1 MCLQYNQYEM
11 LWDDAHKTIQ
21 NAHRHSTTS
30 STRSAPTRNGFSRS
44 YDLYDAQA
52 DASREQRTQFLL
64 GTMAA
69 CEIICIG
76 PLMVLR

>member
-1 MCLQYNQYEM
+1 MSISLGFQRNY
-11 LWDDAHKTIQ
+11 L
-21 NAHRHSTTS
+21 NACRHSTTS
-30 STRSAPTRNGFSRS
+30 STRSATSRS
-44 YDLYDAQA
+44 YGRTYDLYDAQA

-69 CEIICIG
+69 CEIICMG

>member
-1 MCLQYNQYEM
+1 M
-11 LWDDAHKTIQ
+11 
-21 NAHRHSTTS
+21 TS
-30 STRSAPTRNGFSRS
+30 STRSRTSYGRS
-44 YDLYDAQA
+44 YDLYDAQT
-52 DASREQRTQFLL
+52 DANREQRTQFLL